1 MKFPI
6 AFTEIG
12 FIERLTHFGS
22 SVRKRNIDRTNKHDK
37 RKTSHFPI
45 IGYLFFLFITLVLNV
60 IEDINNTNV
69 ITIW

>member
-12 FIERLTHFGS
+12 FIERLNHFDS

-45 IGYLFFLFITLVLNV
+45 IGYLFFYL
-60 IEDINNTNV
+60 
-69 ITIW
+69 